1 MKILRLLNS
10 KNFSIILVLLFTAIT
25 HAEDKPVD
33 IWKIDNEEIENNSVD
48 SESKTSEGD
57 QNNEVGIFDMQSKK
71 KKIQS
76 NLRII

>member
-33 IWKIDNEEIENNSVD
+33 IWKIDNEKIENSSVD
-48 SESKTSEGD
+48 SESKTSEND

-71 KKIQS
+71 KKRF
-76 NLRII
+76 N